1 MCVGSYDRDPTK
13 KKDDGMPI
21 CPTKTA
27 LRRAERVV
35 FAGSFVLAVAL
46 CAAMVCAAPIPQP
59 PSDPTPGVST
69 VPATAPDLR
78 APDIKTIIDRGELI
92 VAMTA
97 GDQPP
102 FYYVEPNGQLA
113 GLDATLA
120 RDIASR
126 LGVKVSFNRS
136 PKSFNE
142 VVELVA
148 QGGADVA
155 ISKLSRTLV
164 RAQMVRFTRPYVT
177 FRHAMLFNRLR
188 LAQHAPEEALPQL
201 LRGLKGNVGVIGQ
214 SSYEGFLSQY
224 FPNATAVSFKSW
236 DEAVA
241 AVFAGQVLAVYRDEL
256 EIQKINQSRKDAS
269 LTLKTVIYKDMKDYI
284 AMAVAWNCPHLAAWL
299 DIYLDTFATDQRATD
314 IIRTYGPTKEK
325 P

>member
-1 MCVGSYDRDPTK
+1 MPT
-13 KKDDGMPI
+13 
-21 CPTKTA
+21 CPAKTA
-27 LRRAERVV
+27 FRQAGRVLSA
-35 FAGSFVLAVAL
+35 AGLVLAVAL
-46 CAAMVCAAPIPQP
+46 WAAMVYAAPP
-59 PSDPTPGVST
+59 PPPDPTLGVSP

-78 APDIKTIIDRGELI
+78 APDIKAILDRGELI

-164 RAQMVRFTRPYVT
+164 RAQMVRFT
-177 FRHAMLFNRLR
+177 
-188 LAQHAPEEALPQL
+188 
-201 LRGLKGNVGVIGQ
+201 KC
-214 SSYEGFLSQY
+214 S
-224 FPNATAVSFKSW
+224 VS
-236 DEAVA
+236 
-241 AVFAGQVLAVYRDEL
+241 
-256 EIQKINQSRKDAS
+256 
-269 LTLKTVIYKDMKDYI
+269 
-284 AMAVAWNCPHLAAWL
+284 
-299 DIYLDTFATDQRATD
+299 
-314 IIRTYGPTKEK
+314 
-325 P
+325 

>member
-1 MCVGSYDRDPTK
+1 M
-13 KKDDGMPI
+13 
-21 CPTKTA
+21 
-27 LRRAERVV
+27 
-35 FAGSFVLAVAL
+35 AL
-46 CAAMVCAAPIPQP
+46 CAAIACAAPTPKSP
-59 PSDPTPGVST
+59 PDPTPGVST
-69 VPATAPDLR
+69 VQATAPDLR
-78 APDIKTIIDRGELI
+78 SPDFKAILDRGELI
-92 VAMTA
+92 VAMTE

-102 FYYVEPNGQLA
+102 FYYVGHDGQLA

-120 RDIASR
+120 RDIAAR
-126 LGVKVSFNRS
+126 LGVKISFNRS
-136 PKSFNE
+136 AKSFNE

-164 RAQMVRFTRPYVT
+164 RAQMVRYTKPYVT

-188 LAQHAPEEALPQL
+188 LAQHTPEEALPQL
-201 LRGLKGNVGVIGQ
+201 LRGLKGNVGVISQ
-214 SSYEGFLSQY
+214 SSYEGYLSQY
-224 FPNATAVSFKSW
+224 FPNATAVAFKSW

-241 AVFAGQVLAVYRDEL
+241 AVFAGQVLAIYRDEL

-284 AMAVAWNCPHLAAWL
+284 AMAVAWNRPHLAAWL
-299 DIYLDTFATDQRATD
+299 DIYLDSFATDQRATD
-314 IIRTYGPTKEK
+314 IIRTYGPAKEK

>member
-1 MCVGSYDRDPTK
+1 MLT
-13 KKDDGMPI
+13 
-21 CPTKTA
+21 CPAKTA
-27 LRRAERVV
+27 FRQAGRVLSAE
-35 FAGSFVLAVAL
+35 GFVLAVAL
-46 CAAMVCAAPIPQP
+46 WAAMVCAAPP
-59 PSDPTPGVST
+59 PPPDPTLGVST

-78 APDIKTIIDRGELI
+78 APDIKTILDRGELI

-102 FYYVEPNGQLA
+102 FYYVGPDGQLA

-164 RAQMVRFTRPYVT
+164 RAQMVRFTKPYVT

-188 LAQHAPEEALPQL
+188 LAQHTSEEALPQL
-201 LRGLKGNVGVIGQ
+201 LRGLKGHIGVIGQ

-224 FPNATAVSFKSW
+224 FPSATVVSFKSW

-241 AVFAGQVLAVYRDEL
+241 AVFAGKVLAVYRDEL
-256 EIQKINQSRKDAS
+256 EIQKINQSRQDAS

-284 AMAVAWNCPHLAAWL
+284 AMAVAWNRPHLAAWL

>member
-1 MCVGSYDRDPTK
+1 MPT
-13 KKDDGMPI
+13 GPA
-21 CPTKTA
+21 KTA
-27 LRRAERVV
+27 FRRAQRTL
-35 FAGSFVLAVAL
+35 FAGGFVLAVAL
-46 CAAMVCAAPIPQP
+46 CAAMVCAAPTLQP
-59 PSDPTPGVST
+59 PSGPVPGVST

-78 APDIKTIIDRGELI
+78 APDIKAILDRGELI

-97 GDQPP
+97 ADQSP
-102 FYYVEPNGQLA
+102 FYYVGPDGQLA

-126 LGVKVSFNRS
+126 LSVKASFNRS

-148 QGGADVA
+148 RGGADVA
-155 ISKLSRTLV
+155 ISKLSRTLI

-188 LAQHAPEEALPQL
+188 LAQHTSEEALPQL
-201 LRGLKGNVGVIGQ
+201 LRRLEGKIGVIGQ

-224 FPNATAVSFKSW
+224 FPSATAVPFTSW

-241 AVFAGQVLAVYRDEL
+241 AVFAGKVLAVYRDEL
-256 EIQKINQSRKDAS
+256 EIQKINQSRQDAS
-269 LTLKTVIYKDMKDYI
+269 LTLKTVVYKDMKDYI
-284 AMAVAWNCPHLAAWL
+284 AMAVAWNRPHLAAWL
-299 DIYLDTFATDQRATD
+299 DIYLDAFATDQRATD
-314 IIRTYGPTKEK
+314 ILRTYGPTKEQ

>member
-1 MCVGSYDRDPTK
+1 MPT
-13 KKDDGMPI
+13 

-27 LRRAERVV
+27 FRRAERTLFV
-35 FAGSFVLAVAL
+35 GGFVLAVAL
-46 CAAMVCAAPIPQP
+46 YAAMVWAAPTPQLP
-59 PSDPTPGVST
+59 PDPTPGVNTVSAT
-69 VPATAPDLR
+69 VPDLW
-78 APDIKTIIDRGELI
+78 APDIKAILDRGELI
-92 VAMTA
+92 VAMTE

-102 FYYVEPNGQLA
+102 FYYVGPDGQLA

-155 ISKLSRTLV
+155 ISKLSRTLI
-164 RAQMVRFTRPYVT
+164 RAQMVRFTKPYVT

-188 LAQHAPEEALPQL
+188 LAQHTPEEALPQL
-201 LRGLKGNVGVIGQ
+201 LRGLKGNVGVISQ

-224 FPNATAVSFKSW
+224 FPSATAVPFKSW

-241 AVFAGQVLAVYRDEL
+241 AVFAGKVLAVYRDEL

-269 LTLKTVIYKDMKDYI
+269 LTLKTVVYKDMKDYI
-284 AMAVAWNCPHLAAWL
+284 AMAVAWNRPHLAAWL
-299 DIYLDTFATDQRATD
+299 DIYLDSFATDQRATD
-314 IIRTYGPTKEK
+314 IIRTYGPTREK